1 MNSPAPTKTLTLLLA
16 AAFLL
21 PGVCVLHGQ
30 TGRSHQGYLTLSVH
44 SGSGDGSCY
53 SKGQR
58 VRIGAETPSG
68 FEFVKWFKV
77 KGDGELTS
85 PLEPSGDF
93 TMGSGDSEIAATFAK
108 LETWFPPGPEGTTK
122 GLLLPKPASGQATRL
137 EHRLRVTLNRGPSPG
152 PPYSEIWSAL
162 SVKMKWEAATH
173 VRFFTSQSGG
183 QEVKSNTIVPSSS
196 FKPKGEGIY
205 EASLWYQ
212 GNLTQKQIA
221 QMSQSGQ
228 KPEVKIQ
235 LNIAVEGKDKPTSST
250 ASLLPFEVKATSHG
264 FPPTGIPGKYN
275 RTPERG
281 SVDNLIA
288 VWPGEEITLTV
299 DLPEP
304 FKSNPTPGLISWDAP
319 DHNVPANSTEFR
331 FKWMDTGVKT
341 VVINVGSSEF
351 KVVIDLPNVGNT
363 SQFDAVLAIDPLSAA
378 SILLY
383 ANWAQSYAQ
392 TQYPSVVPKR
402 DAIRHSYWT
411 ALCVSDIL
419 VDQQAVLFVTTAH
432 EHDNKWGIPTFPW
445 QPPNPQ
451 EAFNSTMDLRNNL
464 IGSFTSHSTGAGTPD
479 EAAIKQSLDIKYQ
492 SGLMWIY
499 DGNTSEGA
507 SQGILSKSNRQKI
520 YGP

>member
-235 LNIAVEGKDKPTSST
+235 LNIAVEGKDKPTSAT
-250 ASLLPFEVKATSHG
+250 ASLLPVEIEFMNQGMTGWKIVRPTSLPNTRIG
-264 FPPTGIPGKYN
+264 VMKGDAVDFKIKLPSGVDTSLFQWSGEKTGAGETITVSFKTLGN
-275 RTPERG
+275 RTLTAFYSG
-281 SVDNLIA
+281 SRVFDIA
-288 VWPGEEITLTV
+288 ITVVEITGVGEVTWLLMHPHRV
-299 DLPEP
+299 NSAFAL
-304 FKSNPTPGLISWDAP
+304 KSEADYISGWNDQGDARRHAYLSGIFTIEWGATDAEGL
-319 DHNVPANSTEFR
+319 
-331 FKWMDTGVKT
+331 
-341 VVINVGSSEF
+341 
-351 KVVIDLPNVGNT
+351 
-363 SQFDAVLAIDPLSAA
+363 
-378 SILLY
+378 
-383 ANWAQSYAQ
+383 
-392 TQYPSVVPKR
+392 
-402 DAIRHSYWT
+402 
-411 ALCVSDIL
+411 
-419 VDQQAVLFVTTAH
+419 TTAH
-432 EHDNKWGIPTFPW
+432 EVSGLSNG
-445 QPPNPQ
+445 NPHN
-451 EAFNSTMDLRNNL
+451 EIVMDLENNSRGRSL
-464 IGSFTSHSTGAGTPD
+464 VASSEMTRAQLNT
-479 EAAIKQSLDIKYQ
+479 AIQNALNS
-492 SGLMWIY
+492 
-499 DGNTSEGA
+499 
-507 SQGILSKSNRQKI
+507 GILTILDETGQNGSWRGLLKPSNK
-520 YGP
+520 